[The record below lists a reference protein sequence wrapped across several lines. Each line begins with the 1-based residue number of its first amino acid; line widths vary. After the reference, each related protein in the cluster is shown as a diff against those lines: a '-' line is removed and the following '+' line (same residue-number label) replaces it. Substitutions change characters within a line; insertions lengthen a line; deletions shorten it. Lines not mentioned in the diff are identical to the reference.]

1 MIINESNIL
10 DTLNNAKKT
19 KPSAEWLKNAYNPS
33 INYELRQEIASRLG
47 QLSNIGW
54 IKIKDLINTYGNKD
68 ELILA
73 AGITYQED
81 AKEWLLKHL
90 YNDETMNIKVVEA
103 LACWGGTLT
112 IELIKNILEDKREQM
127 KIAGL
132 ELLKF
137 KAHLLSDSDLLDI
150 AKSPLNDFR
159 EEIVIKTLTIIQ
171 RRESLDICMAISDVI
186 QKGSD
191 KSAYYGLMALG
202 SIGTEISKN
211 ILLDL
216 VKNLKNA
223 QRKELAK
230 KQLNFEI

>member
-1 MIINESNIL
+1 
-10 DTLNNAKKT
+10 
-19 KPSAEWLKNAYNPS
+19 
-33 INYELRQEIASRLG
+33 
-47 QLSNIGW
+47 
-54 IKIKDLINTYGNKD
+54 
-68 ELILA
+68 
-73 AGITYQED
+73 
-81 AKEWLLKHL
+81 
-90 YNDETMNIKVVEA
+90 MNIKVVEA
-103 LACWGGTLT
+103 LACWGGTLP
-112 IELIKNILEDKREQM
+112 IELIKKILEEKSEKM

-137 KAHLLSDSDLLDI
+137 KAHLLSDFDLLDI

-171 RRESLDICMAISDVI
+171 RRESLEICMAISDVI

-202 SIGTEISKN
+202 SIGTDISKN

-216 VKNLKNA
+216 VKNLKNS

-230 KQLNFEI
+230 QNGNINSTK

>member
-90 YNDETMNIKVVEA
+90 YNDDTMNIKVVEA

-171 RRESLDICMAISDVI
+171 RRESLNICMAISDVI

>member
-47 QLSNIGW
+47 QLSNMGW

>member
-33 INYELRQEIASRLG
+33 INYELRQEVASRLG

-90 YNDETMNIKVVEA
+90 YNDDTMNIKVVEA

>member
-47 QLSNIGW
+47 QLSNMGW

-191 KSAYYGLMALG
+191 KSAYFGLMALG

>member
-90 YNDETMNIKVVEA
+90 YNDETMNIKIVEA

>member
-19 KPSAEWLKNAYNPS
+19 KPSAEWLKNAYNPN
-33 INYELRQEIASRLG
+33 INYELKKEIANRLG
-47 QLSNIGW
+47 QLSKIGW

>member
-1 MIINESNIL
+1 MIIDESNIL

-19 KPSAEWLKNAYNPS
+19 KPSAEWLKNAYNPN

-47 QLSNIGW
+47 QLSKIGW

-90 YNDETMNIKVVEA
+90 YNDDTMNIKVVEA

-132 ELLKF
+132 ELLRF

-171 RRESLDICMAISDVI
+171 RRESLDICIAIRDVI

>member
-90 YNDETMNIKVVEA
+90 YNDDTMNIKVVEA

>member
-1 MIINESNIL
+1 
-10 DTLNNAKKT
+10 
-19 KPSAEWLKNAYNPS
+19 
-33 INYELRQEIASRLG
+33 
-47 QLSNIGW
+47 
-54 IKIKDLINTYGNKD
+54 
-68 ELILA
+68 
-73 AGITYQED
+73 
-81 AKEWLLKHL
+81 
-90 YNDETMNIKVVEA
+90 MNIKVVEA
-103 LACWGGTLT
+103 LACWGGTLP
-112 IELIKNILEDKREQM
+112 IELIKKTLEEKSQQM

-137 KAHLLSDSDLLDI
+137 KAHLLSDYDLLEI

-171 RRESLDICMAISDVI
+171 RRESLDICEAIRDVI
-186 QKGSD
+186 EKGSD

-211 ILLDL
+211 ILFDL

-223 QRKELAK
+223 ERKELAK

>member
-1 MIINESNIL
+1 MIIEESNIW
-10 DTLNNAKKT
+10 DTINNAKKT
-19 KPSAEWLKNAYNPS
+19 KPSAEWLKTAYNPN
-33 INYELRQEIASRLG
+33 INFELRQEIAIRLG
-47 QLSNIGW
+47 QLSKVGW
-54 IKIKDLINTYGNKD
+54 IKIKDLLKTYGNKD

-73 AGITYQED
+73 AGLTYQDD
-81 AKEWLLKHL
+81 AKEWLLNHL
-90 YNDETMNIKVVEA
+90 YSDDTMNIKVVEA
-103 LACWGGTLT
+103 LACWGGTLP
-112 IELIKNILEDKREQM
+112 IELIKKTLEEKSAQM

-137 KAHLLSDSDLLDI
+137 KAHLLSDFDLLEI

-171 RRESLDICMAISDVI
+171 RRESLEICMAISDVI

-202 SIGTEISKN
+202 SIGTDISKN

-216 VKNLKNA
+216 VKNLKNTE
-223 QRKELAK
+223 RKELAK

>member
-47 QLSNIGW
+47 QLSKIGW

-90 YNDETMNIKVVEA
+90 YNDDTMNIKVVEA

-171 RRESLDICMAISDVI
+171 RRESLDVCMAISDVI

>member
-171 RRESLDICMAISDVI
+171 RRESLNICMAISDVI